1 MRCKNIIQSMLENG
15 CVDPKKHNPNDY
27 ISHTTNAAKRLEDA
41 LKGVKDH
48 EGVSDTVAAMF
59 DVGFCN
65 AKEQTD
71 PNEWIMFAET
81 AIAELKVV

>member
-1 MRCKNIIQSMLENG
+1 MRCKTIVQAMLDNG
-15 CVDPKKHNPNDY
+15 FCDPSKHNPNDY
-27 ISHTTNAAKRLEDA
+27 ITHVTNASKRLEEA
-41 LKGVKDH
+41 LQVVKGH
-48 EGVSDTVAAMF
+48 A
-59 DVGFCN
+59 DVGELVATMFETGFCD